1 MCSSTVG
8 AFSVLPTAI
17 KPPSSTTMMNMF
29 FAEEDAAGAPGSG
42 TKEIT
47 VYDRLGFP
55 EDKIAIGINASE
67 VLQWFGNRDAIIEK
81 FTRDNKGMEPEKV
94 EIEVDKFMMDR
105 EMVEAF
111 IAFEKRKADPRNLK
125 AEAEA
130 TLSDPS
136 TWGIYAVWIT
146 GGAGFAY
153 VKNVIVEPKYASG
166 EWEPIHIKLPGADRF
181 AEAAAE
187 KAASVDIAAA
197 VDAISTAVDHASS
210 VV

>member
-1 MCSSTVG
+1 VTNPLDPVS
-8 AFSVLPTAI
+8 
-17 KPPSSTTMMNMF
+17 
-29 FAEEDAAGAPGSG
+29 
-42 TKEIT
+42 
-47 VYDRLGFP
+47 
-55 EDKIAIGINASE
+55 
-67 VLQWFGNRDAIIEK
+67 RDAIIAK
-81 FTRDNKGMEPEKV
+81 FTKDNKGMEPDKV

-166 EWEPIHIKLPGADRF
+166 EWEPLHIKLPGADRF

-187 KAASVDIAAA
+187 KAAAALDIAAT
-197 VDAISTAVDHASS
+197 VDVISTSVDHAFS
-210 VV
+210 VVV